1 MNIDDLYIV
10 LKYHWVLSTTA
21 YLDGRQIIQ
30 LAFLMLVLASTASR
44 PGALVYVDL
53 NERTNVSHFFAR
65 SIPMRLLKSSRL
77 TGIL

>member
-1 MNIDDLYIV
+1 MNVDDLYIV
-10 LKYHWVLSTTA
+10 LKYHWVLSTTP
-21 YLDGRQIIQ
+21 YQIIQ
-30 LAFLMLVLASTASR
+30 LAFLMLVLAYTACR
-44 PGALVYVDL
+44 PSALVYVDL